1 MRQQVVL
8 SRLVG
13 FFLAL
18 LAMSCEE
25 IIAPRAPEASPRAAF
40 EHLWSDVNNRYSFF
54 DEKQIDWEA
63 VRQQY
68 SPLIHENMAP
78 DALFDVLGDMLG
90 ELQDGHV
97 NLLSTFNRSRNWS
110 WFEGFPLFYDQQ
122 LIDDVYLGT
131 TFRIIGP
138 LHAQTVNNVLY
149 VNYRSF
155 ERTLTPQHMDEIVRL
170 MQFHEG
176 LILDVRSNGGGNLQN
191 ALTIASR
198 FIEEEV
204 IYARQR
210 FKTGPGRTDFTP
222 WADMRI
228 SPHAGEKYLGKVAV
242 LTNRRS
248 FSTTTFFAQMMRAL
262 PQARLF
268 GDQTGGGGGIPV
280 YAELPN
286 GWTYR
291 FAGSQTINLDGMQ
304 LEHGVSADVLLTDPM
319 DASPGKD
326 HIIEASII
334 WLKQGS
340 TD

>member
-1 MRQQVVL
+1 MRQQAVL

-13 FFLAL
+13 VLLAL
-18 LAMSCEE
+18 WTMSCEE
-25 IIAPRAPEASPRAAF
+25 IIAPRAPEASPRAVF
-40 EHLWSDVNNRYSFF
+40 EHLWNDVNNRYSFF

-90 ELQDGHV
+90 ELEDGHV

-138 LHAQTVNNVLY
+138 LHAQTVDNMLY
-149 VNYRSF
+149 VNYRTF
-155 ERTLTPQHMDEIVRL
+155 ERTITAQHMDEIVRL

-176 LILDVRSNGGGNLQN
+176 LIIDVRSNGGGNLQN
-191 ALTIASR
+191 ALNIASR
-198 FIEEEV
+198 LIEEEV
-204 IYARQR
+204 TYARQR
-210 FKTGPGRTDFTP
+210 FKTGPGREDFTP

-228 SPHAGEKYLGKVAV
+228 FPHSGEKYLGKVAV

-248 FSTTTFFAQMMRAL
+248 FSTTTFFAQMMRTL

-280 YAELPN
+280 FAELPN

-291 FAGSQTINLDGMQ
+291 FSGSQTIDMEGAQ
-304 LEHGVSADVLLTDPM
+304 LEFGVPADQVLENPM
-319 DASPGKD
+319 SIVEGKD
-326 HIIEASII
+326 RVIEEAIE
-334 WLKQGS
+334 WLKAS
-340 TD
+340 L

>member
-1 MRQQVVL
+1 MRQQAVL
-8 SRLVG
+8 SRLLVV
-13 FFLAL
+13 L
-18 LAMSCEE
+18 LAVWTMSCEE
-25 IIAPRAPEASPRAAF
+25 IIAPRAPEASPRAVF
-40 EHLWSDVNNRYSFF
+40 EHLWNDVNNRYSFF

-90 ELQDGHV
+90 ELEDGHV

-138 LHAQTVNNVLY
+138 LQAQTVDNMLY

-155 ERTLTPQHMDEIVRL
+155 ERTLTTQHMDEIVRL

-176 LILDVRSNGGGNLQN
+176 LIIDVRSNGGGNLQN
-191 ALTIASR
+191 ALNIASR
-198 FIEEEV
+198 LIEEEV
-204 IYARQR
+204 TYARQR
-210 FKTGPGRTDFTP
+210 FKTGPGREDFTP

-228 SPHAGEKYLGKVAV
+228 IPHSGDKYLGKVAV

-248 FSTTTFFAQMMRAL
+248 YSSTTFFAQMMRTL

-280 YAELPN
+280 FAELPN

-291 FAGSQTINLDGMQ
+291 FSGSQTVDLEQAQ
-304 LEHGVSADVLLTDPM
+304 LEFGVQVDQLLENPM
-319 DASPGKD
+319 SVVEGKD
-326 HIIEASII
+326 RVIEEAIE
-334 WLKQGS
+334 WLKS
-340 TD
+340 SS

>member
-1 MRQQVVL
+1 MRQQAVL

-13 FFLAL
+13 VL
-18 LAMSCEE
+18 LAVWTMSCEE
-25 IIAPRAPEASPRAAF
+25 IIAPRAPEASPRAVF
-40 EHLWSDVNNRYSFF
+40 EHLWNDVNNRYSFF

-90 ELQDGHV
+90 ELEDGHV

-110 WFEGFPLFYDQQ
+110 WFEDFPLFYDQQ
-122 LIDDVYLGT
+122 LIEDVYLGK

-138 LHAQTVNNVLY
+138 LHAQTMDNMLY

-155 ERTLTPQHMDEIVRL
+155 ERTITAQHMDEIVRL

-176 LILDVRSNGGGNLQN
+176 LIIDVRSNGGGNLQN
-191 ALTIASR
+191 ALNIASR
-198 FIEEEV
+198 LIEGEV

-210 FKTGPGRTDFTP
+210 FKTGPGREDFTP
-222 WADMRI
+222 WADLRI
-228 SPHAGEKYLGKVAV
+228 LPHSGDKYLGKVAV

-248 FSTTTFFAQMMRAL
+248 YSTTTFFAQMMRTL

-291 FAGSQTINLDGMQ
+291 FSGSQTIDMESVQ
-304 LEHGVSADVLLTDPM
+304 LEFGVQADQVLENPM
-319 DASPGKD
+319 SIVEGKD
-326 HIIEASII
+326 RVIEKAIV
-334 WLKQGS
+334 WLKEVN
-340 TD
+340 

>member
-1 MRQQVVL
+1 MRQQAVL
-8 SRLVG
+8 SRLLVV
-13 FFLAL
+13 L
-18 LAMSCEE
+18 LAVWTMSCEE
-25 IIAPRAPEASPRAAF
+25 IIAPRAPEASPRAVF
-40 EHLWSDVNNRYSFF
+40 EHLWNDVNNRYSFF

-68 SPLIHENMAP
+68 SLLIQENMAP

-90 ELQDGHV
+90 ELEDGHV

-138 LHAQTVNNVLY
+138 LQAQTVDNMLY

-155 ERTLTPQHMDEIVRL
+155 ERTLTTQHMDEIVRL

-176 LILDVRSNGGGNLQN
+176 LIIDVRSNGGGNLQN
-191 ALTIASR
+191 ALNIASR
-198 FIEEEV
+198 LIEEEV
-204 IYARQR
+204 TYARQR
-210 FKTGPGRTDFTP
+210 FKTGPGREDFTP

-228 SPHAGEKYLGKVAV
+228 IPHSGDKYLGKVAV

-248 FSTTTFFAQMMRAL
+248 YSSTTFFAQMMRTL

-280 YAELPN
+280 FAELPN

-291 FAGSQTINLDGMQ
+291 FSGSQTVDLEQAQ
-304 LEHGVSADVLLTDPM
+304 LEFGVQVDQLLENPM
-319 DASPGKD
+319 SVVEGKD
-326 HIIEASII
+326 RVIEEAIE
-334 WLKQGS
+334 WLKS
-340 TD
+340 SS

>member
-1 MRQQVVL
+1 MRQSQIFL
-8 SRLVG
+8 S
-13 FFLAL
+13 L
-18 LAMSCEE
+18 LGLIMMIGIISCEE
-25 IIAPRAPEASPRAAF
+25 ILAPRAPEASPRAVF
-40 EHLWSDVNNRYSFF
+40 EHLWNDVHNRYSFF
-54 DEKQIDWEA
+54 EEKQIDWVA

-110 WFEGFPLFYDQQ
+110 WFEDFPLFYDQQ
-122 LIDDVYLGT
+122 LIEEVYLGT

-138 LHAQTVNNVLY
+138 LYAQTVENMLY

-155 ERTLTPQHMDEIVRL
+155 ERTLTTQHMDEIVRL
-170 MQFHEG
+170 MQFHDG
-176 LILDVRSNGGGNLQN
+176 LIIDVRSNGGGNLQN
-191 ALTIASR
+191 ALNIASR
-198 FIEEEV
+198 FIEQEV
-204 IYARQR
+204 TYARQR
-210 FKTGPGRTDFTP
+210 FKKGPGRADFTP
-222 WADMRI
+222 WADLRI
-228 SPHAGEKYLGKVAV
+228 SPHSGDKYLGKVAV

-248 FSTTTFFAQMMRAL
+248 YSTTTFFAQMMRTL

-291 FAGSQTINLDGMQ
+291 FSGSQTVDLDGVQ
-304 LEHGVSADVLLTDPM
+304 LEFGVQADQFLENPM
-319 DASPGKD
+319 SIVEGKD
-326 HIIEASII
+326 RVIEEAIV
-334 WLKQGS
+334 WLKAPL
-340 TD
+340 